1 MSHSWNAYKVF
12 KSGKRAKAP
21 VMTFDCDGG
30 AKEVEQKFFTD
41 ILPGLNEKLSQYRFM
56 FVRADEKQD
65 RAFEQSLEEKKIF
78 QRKVQVVLR
87 HHLKKCASSVAGK
100 KGATGCLMLSK
111 ETGWKWRWC
120 AVAPATNNHY
130 CNLTDGFD
138 SYDEAMGWMQEQC
151 RKM

>member
-30 AKEVEQKFFTD
+30 SKEVEQKFFTD
-41 ILPGLNEKLSQYRFM
+41 ILPGLNE
-56 FVRADEKQD
+56 
-65 RAFEQSLEEKKIF
+65 
-78 QRKVQVVLR
+78 
-87 HHLKKCASSVAGK
+87 